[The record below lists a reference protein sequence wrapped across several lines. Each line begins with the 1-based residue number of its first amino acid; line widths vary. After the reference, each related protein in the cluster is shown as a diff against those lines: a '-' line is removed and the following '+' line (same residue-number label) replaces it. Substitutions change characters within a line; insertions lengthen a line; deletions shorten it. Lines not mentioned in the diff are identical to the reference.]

1 MKAVAYIRTSTKRQD
16 NSLVIQNTIITAF
29 ALNKYI
35 IEQKF
40 IEQISGRK
48 DNRKELLSA
57 IDYCKKNNATLI
69 CKSIDRL
76 GRKSS
81 TIQQIYDSSINI
93 IFVENQN
100 IDRFTLQILSVVY
113 ENEVTVTR
121 NRIKQTMDKLRVEN
135 KWEFT
140 KIGTK
145 NFSDKGRSEGA
156 NATKELYGA
165 KNKNIVL
172 SIENIIL
179 KTKQVNYSAISNELN
194 KLKTKTINGMNF
206 SPEQVKRLVIRYN
219 LIELIKSNLLF

>member
-16 NSLVIQNTIITAF
+16 NSLVIQENIITSF
-29 ALNKYI
+29 ARNKYI

-121 NRIKQTMDKLRVEN
+121 NRIKQTMDKLRVEK

-145 NFSDKGRSEGA
+145 NFTDKGRLEGA
-156 NATKELYGA
+156 KATKEIFDI

-179 KTKQVNYSAISNELN
+179 KTKRINYSAICNELN
-194 KLKTKTINGMNF
+194 KLKTKTINGMDF
-206 SPEQVKRLVIRYN
+206 KPQQVKRLINRYS
-219 LIELIKSNLLF
+219 LIKLLHEITS